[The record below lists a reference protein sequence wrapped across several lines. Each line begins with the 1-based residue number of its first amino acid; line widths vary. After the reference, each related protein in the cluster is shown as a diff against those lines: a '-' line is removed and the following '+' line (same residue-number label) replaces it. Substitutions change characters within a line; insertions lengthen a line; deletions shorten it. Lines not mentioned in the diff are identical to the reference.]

1 MVAELFLSSFCISL
15 NLGNLSVYQKK
26 KDRDLTYNNY
36 LKLQKELDK
45 SYDMFDAFVKL
56 GLKDECNILWNNF
69 RILINKID
77 ETHHEY
83 YNLKAAHITAVKE
96 QIKIMVLLLG
106 VMPQL
111 KTRELREK
119 EKLMKA
125 SAIKIV
131 LMKEKNKLNFQEIE
145 RLNKI
150 INNKIINNK
159 IINNSFFILPFRCGN
174 EGQAAEYKRKEYDDA
189 YGVLQEK
196 INEAE
201 DAYAVA
207 EEEIYQLLV
216 KIFIY

>member
-1 MVAELFLSSFCISL
+1 MVEVLFLPSFCISL
-15 NLGNLSVYQKK
+15 NLGNLRVCQKK
-26 KDRDLTYNNY
+26 KDRDLAYKYY
-36 LKLQKELDK
+36 LNLEEELNA
-45 SYDMFDAFVKL
+45 SFVKL
-56 GLKDECNILWNNF
+56 GLESKNK
-69 RILINKID
+69 ILINKSGKAI
-77 ETHHEY
+77 HEY
-83 YNLKAAHITAVKE
+83 CDLKAAHITVVKE

-131 LMKEKNKLNFQEIE
+131 LMKEENKLKFQEIE
-145 RLNKI
+145 RLD
-150 INNKIINNK
+150 K
-159 IINNSFFILPFRCGN
+159 IINNSFFISPFRRGN

>member
-1 MVAELFLSSFCISL
+1 MVDELFLPSFCISL
-15 NLGNLSVYQKK
+15 NLGNLSVCQKK
-26 KDRDLTYNNY
+26 NERDLAYKYY
-36 LKLQKELDK
+36 LNLEEELNA
-45 SYDMFDAFVKL
+45 SFVNL
-56 GLKDECNILWNNF
+56 GLESETK
-69 RILINKID
+69 ILINKSGKAI
-77 ETHHEY
+77 HKY
-83 YNLKAAHITAVKE
+83 YDLKAAHITAVKE

-106 VMPQL
+106 VMPRL
-111 KTRELREK
+111 KTPELKEK

-125 SAIKIV
+125 SAIEIV

-145 RLNKI
+145 RLDKI
-150 INNKIINNK
+150 INNKIINNN
-159 IINNSFFILPFRCGN
+159 IINNSGFILPFRCGN
-174 EGQAAEYKRKEYDDA
+174 EGQAAEYKRKAYDDA

>member
-1 MVAELFLSSFCISL
+1 MVDVLFLPSFCISL
-15 NLGNLSVYQKK
+15 NLGNLSVCQKK
-26 KDRDLTYNNY
+26 KDRDLAYKYY
-36 LKLQKELDK
+36 LNLEKELDA

-56 GLKDECNILWNNF
+56 GLKDECIRLKSE
-69 RILINKID
+69 NKILLD
-77 ETHHEY
+77 KSGTAIYEY
-83 YNLKAAHITAVKE
+83 YGLKAAYITAVKE

-106 VMPQL
+106 VIPQL
-111 KTRELREK
+111 KTPELREK

-131 LMKEKNKLNFQEIE
+131 LMKEENKLNFQEIE
-145 RLNKI
+145 RLDE
-150 INNKIINNK
+150 
-159 IINNSFFILPFRCGN
+159 IINNSFFISPFMRGN
-174 EGQAAEYKRKEYDDA
+174 EGQAAENKRNEYDDA

>member
-1 MVAELFLSSFCISL
+1 MCE
-15 NLGNLSVYQKK
+15 KK
-26 KDRDLTYNNY
+26 KDRDLAYEYY
-36 LKLQKELDK
+36 LNLEEELNA
-45 SYDMFDAFVKL
+45 SFVKL
-56 GLKDECNILWNNF
+56 ELESKTK
-69 RILINKID
+69 ILINKSGKAI
-77 ETHHEY
+77 HKY
-83 YNLKAAHITAVKE
+83 YDLKAAHITAVKE

-106 VMPQL
+106 VMPRL
-111 KTRELREK
+111 KTPELKEK

-131 LMKEKNKLNFQEIE
+131 LMKEENKLNFQEIE
-145 RLNKI
+145 RLDKIINNKI

-159 IINNSFFILPFRCGN
+159 IINNSVFILPFRRGY

-201 DAYAVA
+201 YAYAVA

>member
-1 MVAELFLSSFCISL
+1 MVDELFLPSFCISL
-15 NLGNLSVYQKK
+15 NLGNLSVCQKK
-26 KDRDLTYNNY
+26 NERDLAYKYY
-36 LKLQKELDK
+36 LNLEKELNA
-45 SYDMFDAFVKL
+45 SFVNL
-56 GLKDECNILWNNF
+56 GLESETK
-69 RILINKID
+69 ILINKSGKAI
-77 ETHHEY
+77 HKY
-83 YNLKAAHITAVKE
+83 YDLKAAHITAVKE

-106 VMPQL
+106 VMPRL
-111 KTRELREK
+111 KTPELKEK

-125 SAIKIV
+125 SAIEIV

-145 RLNKI
+145 RLDKI
-150 INNKIINNK
+150 INNKIINNN
-159 IINNSFFILPFRCGN
+159 IINNSGFILPFRCGN
-174 EGQAAEYKRKEYDDA
+174 EGQAAEYKRKAYDDA

>member
-1 MVAELFLSSFCISL
+1 MVDELFLSSFCITL

-26 KDRDLTYNNY
+26 KDRDLAYEYY
-36 LKLQKELDK
+36 LNLEEELNA
-45 SYDMFDAFVKL
+45 SFVKL
-56 GLKDECNILWNNF
+56 GLESKTK
-69 RILINKID
+69 ILINKSGKAI
-77 ETHHEY
+77 HEY
-83 YNLKAAHITAVKE
+83 YDLKAAHITAVKE

-131 LMKEKNKLNFQEIE
+131 LMKEENKLNFQEIE
-145 RLNKI
+145 RLD
-150 INNKIINNK
+150 KIINNK
-159 IINNSFFILPFRCGN
+159 IINNSVFILPFRCGN
-174 EGQAAEYKRKEYDDA
+174 ERQAAEYKRKEYDDA

>member
-1 MVAELFLSSFCISL
+1 MC
-15 NLGNLSVYQKK
+15 QKK

-56 GLKDECNILWNNF
+56 GLKDECNILRNNF

-111 KTRELREK
+111 KTQELKEK

-145 RLNKI
+145 RLD
-150 INNKIINNK
+150 K
-159 IINNSFFILPFRCGN
+159 IINNSFLISPFSRGN

-201 DAYAVA
+201 YAYAVA

>member
-1 MVAELFLSSFCISL
+1 MVDELFLPSFCISL
-15 NLGNLSVYQKK
+15 NLGNLSVCQKK
-26 KDRDLTYNNY
+26 NERDLAYKYY
-36 LKLQKELDK
+36 LNLEKELDA

-56 GLKDECNILWNNF
+56 GLKDECIKLKSETK
-69 RILINKID
+69 ILINKSGKAI
-77 ETHHEY
+77 HKY
-83 YNLKAAHITAVKE
+83 YDLKAAHITAVKE

-111 KTRELREK
+111 KTPKLREK

-131 LMKEKNKLNFQEIE
+131 LMKEENKLNFQEIE
-145 RLNKI
+145 RLD
-150 INNKIINNK
+150 K
-159 IINNSFFILPFRCGN
+159 IINNSFFISPFRRGN

-207 EEEIYQLLV
+207 EEEMYQLLV

>member
-1 MVAELFLSSFCISL
+1 MVDELFLSSFCITL

-26 KDRDLTYNNY
+26 KDRDLAYEYY
-36 LKLQKELDK
+36 LNLEEELNA
-45 SYDMFDAFVKL
+45 SFVKL
-56 GLKDECNILWNNF
+56 GLESKTK
-69 RILINKID
+69 ILINKSGKAI
-77 ETHHEY
+77 HEY
-83 YNLKAAHITAVKE
+83 YDLKAAHITAVKE

-131 LMKEKNKLNFQEIE
+131 LMKEENKLNFQEIE
-145 RLNKI
+145 RLDKIINNKIINNKI

-159 IINNSFFILPFRCGN
+159 IINNSVFILPFRCGN
-174 EGQAAEYKRKEYDDA
+174 ERQAAEYKRKEYDDA

>member
-1 MVAELFLSSFCISL
+1 MVDELFLPSFCISL
-15 NLGNLSVYQKK
+15 NLGNLSVCQKK
-26 KDRDLTYNNY
+26 NERDLAYKYY
-36 LKLQKELDK
+36 LNLEEELNA
-45 SYDMFDAFVKL
+45 SFVNL
-56 GLKDECNILWNNF
+56 GLESETK
-69 RILINKID
+69 ILINKSGKAI
-77 ETHHEY
+77 HKY
-83 YNLKAAHITAVKE
+83 YDLKAAHITAVKE

-106 VMPQL
+106 VMPRL
-111 KTRELREK
+111 KTPELKEK

-125 SAIKIV
+125 SAIEIV

-145 RLNKI
+145 RLDKI
-150 INNKIINNK
+150 INNKIINNN
-159 IINNSFFILPFRCGN
+159 IINNSVFILPFRCGN
-174 EGQAAEYKRKEYDDA
+174 EGQAAEYKRKAYDDA

>member
-1 MVAELFLSSFCISL
+1 MCQKKNERDLAYKYYL
-15 NLGNLSVYQKK
+15 NLE
-26 KDRDLTYNNY
+26 
-36 LKLQKELDK
+36 KELNA

-56 GLKDECNILWNNF
+56 GLKDECIKLKSETK
-69 RILINKID
+69 ILINKSGKAI
-77 ETHHEY
+77 HKY
-83 YNLKAAHITAVKE
+83 YDLKAAHITAVKE

-106 VMPQL
+106 VMPRL
-111 KTRELREK
+111 KTPELKEK

-131 LMKEKNKLNFQEIE
+131 LMKEENKLNFQEIE
-145 RLNKI
+145 RLDKI

-159 IINNSFFILPFRCGN
+159 IINNSVFILPFRRGN
-174 EGQAAEYKRKEYDDA
+174 EGQSAEYEGQAAEYKRKEYDDA

>member
-1 MVAELFLSSFCISL
+1 MVDELFLPSFCISL
-15 NLGNLSVYQKK
+15 NLGNLSVCQKK
-26 KDRDLTYNNY
+26 NERDLAYKYY
-36 LKLQKELDK
+36 LNLEKELNA
-45 SYDMFDAFVKL
+45 SFVNL
-56 GLKDECNILWNNF
+56 GLKDECIKLKSETK
-69 RILINKID
+69 ILINKSGKAI
-77 ETHHEY
+77 HKY
-83 YNLKAAHITAVKE
+83 YDLKAAHITAVKE

-106 VMPQL
+106 VMPRL
-111 KTRELREK
+111 KTPELKEK

-125 SAIKIV
+125 SAIEIV

-145 RLNKI
+145 RLDKI
-150 INNKIINNK
+150 INNKIINNN
-159 IINNSFFILPFRCGN
+159 IINNSVFILPFRCGN
-174 EGQAAEYKRKEYDDA
+174 EGQAAEYKRKAYDDA